1 MLVKFFQLLAA
12 LYASTHPHGTYTG
25 IDIDTPS
32 KASEPRVG
40 GVAASHVREV
50 KEEQFLKA
58 EEPMLVTLLGIVI
71 EVKDAQPSKAPHP
84 ILVTLLGIVTEVK
97 DEQPWKAHSPMLVTL
112 LGIVTEVKEKHS

>member
-40 GVAASHVREV
+40 GVAASHVMEV

-58 EEPMLVTLLGIVI
+58 EEPMF
-71 EVKDAQPSKAPHP
+71 
-84 ILVTLLGIVTEVK
+84 VTLLGIVTEVRE
-97 DEQPWKAHSPMLVTL
+97 EQPKKAHSPMLVTL
-112 LGIVTEVKEKHS
+112 LGIVTEVKEEQS